1 MVLTFSQLCGGVAT
15 AAPQPLQVVLVQHCR
30 LTTCSLQQQLSRPG
44 AGDGVLQ
51 CCSAAGV
58 PQPVPGTSFG
68 YYGSYKSA
76 LYCTLYNYDRH
87 FVNLNYDNLIMTF
100 MTV

>member
-1 MVLTFSQLCGGVAT
+1 MVLTFTQLCGGVAT
-15 AAPQPLQVVLVQHCR
+15 AAPQPLQVVLVQRCR

-51 CCSAAGV
+51 CCRCPSAAAG
-58 PQPVPGTSFG
+58 PSFG